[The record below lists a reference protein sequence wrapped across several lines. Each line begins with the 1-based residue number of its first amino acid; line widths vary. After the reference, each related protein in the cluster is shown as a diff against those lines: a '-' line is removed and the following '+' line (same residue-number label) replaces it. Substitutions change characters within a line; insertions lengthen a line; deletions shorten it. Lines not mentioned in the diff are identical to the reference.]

1 MVQYRYSYYE
11 KPDGT
16 VPVEEFVDK
25 LSATEQ
31 ANFLYKMEKF
41 VMVYGPLTPHNILH
55 KVGEFYQIT
64 IGKYR
69 YLSVLQ
75 GQQFIL
81 LHAFRKVSQKTKP
94 ADITRA
100 EGYLEELQGRTANV
114 DKTKAESKEQLE
126 ADSQKSQGR
135 RAKHGKNKR

>member
-1 MVQYRYSYYE
+1 MVEYRYSYYE

-16 VPVEEFVDK
+16 TPVEEFIDEQ
-25 LSATEQ
+25 SDTEQ

-41 VMVYGPLTPHNILH
+41 VMVYGPVTPHNILH

-75 GQQFIL
+75 GQEFIL
-81 LHAFRKVSQKTKP
+81 LHAFRKKSQKTKP
-94 ADITRA
+94 ADIKRA
-100 EGYLEELQGRTANV
+100 EGYLLELQGR
-114 DKTKAESKEQLE
+114 
-126 ADSQKSQGR
+126 G
-135 RAKHGKNKR
+135 AKHGKDKR